1 MESEELKI
9 TEKDVMELMG
19 LFTRV
24 PPLILRGV
32 VSRNS
37 NVVKSF
43 QNKIEDYKD
52 ELSEGDL
59 IKIKK
64 VLEMPVEDLQK
75 ILMNVYTET
84 HQKQLKIL
92 ADPKAEPFIIKNL
105 QELEK
110 VMF

>member
-1 MESEELKI
+1 MESEELEI
-9 TEKDVMELMG
+9 TEKDVMELMD

-24 PPLILRGV
+24 PPLLLRMV

-43 QNKIEDYKD
+43 QNKIEEYKD
-52 ELSEGDL
+52 ELSEEDL

-64 VLEMPVEDLQK
+64 VLEMPVENLQK
-75 ILMNVYTET
+75 VLGNVYAET
-84 HQKQLKIL
+84 HQEQLKIL

-110 VMF
+110 VMY